1 MLQKHMEMYVYIR
14 NTDYVYVI
22 YKQLLGFMLGEQ
34 GGINHHFQPPA
45 APLEIFQN
53 ISTPVN
59 SEVFAI
65 STGAGFLPSTVWYLY
80 LNTILSSSMST
91 VDVKGLCF

>member
-1 MLQKHMEMYVYIR
+1 MVVVEFHKQVNQPGISKVVSTILPCCKEHDMYRMEMYVYIR

-45 APLEIFQN
+45 AIYFILYMEEILHHLRYFKTFQPL
-53 ISTPVN
+53 
-59 SEVFAI
+59 
-65 STGAGFLPSTVWYLY
+65 
-80 LNTILSSSMST
+80 
-91 VDVKGLCF
+91 